1 MNTTKKF
8 CVPLT
13 VYYDKS
19 CPVCATE
26 MHIIEALDW
35 RGRLNLVDCSAP
47 DFADGEAE
55 REGYTREAMMTK
67 LHARDPEGRWLT
79 GLDAF
84 EAVYA
89 SAGLQGA
96 ARFWSNRHLRPIL
109 DRIYPVMARHRQRL
123 SRLGMHRLVG
133 TVLRAIARRNR
144 TALTAS
150 S

>member
-1 MNTTKKF
+1 MNTTAKF

-19 CPVCATE
+19 CPMCATE
-26 MHIIEALDW
+26 MHVIEELDW
-35 RGRLNLVDCSAP
+35 RGRLRLVDCSAP

-55 REGYTREAMMTK
+55 REGISREDMMTR
-67 LHARDPEGRWLT
+67 LHARDPEGRWLK

-89 SAGLQGA
+89 SAGLDGP
-96 ARFWSNRHLRPIL
+96 ARFWGDRRLRPVL
-109 DRIYPVMARHRQRL
+109 DRIYPLMARYRQPL

-133 TVLRAIARRNR
+133 ALLRVVARRNR
-144 TALTAS
+144 TI
-150 S
+150 